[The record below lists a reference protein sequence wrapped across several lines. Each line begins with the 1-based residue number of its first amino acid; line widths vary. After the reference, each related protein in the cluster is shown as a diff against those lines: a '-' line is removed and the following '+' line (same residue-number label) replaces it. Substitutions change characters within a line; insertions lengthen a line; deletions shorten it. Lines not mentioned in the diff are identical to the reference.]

1 MKKLFAL
8 LVILFL
14 LLSSLTA
21 SAEEPRRED
30 VGDLIVLHL
39 YGSYREMGRQQ
50 AELLGPDLR
59 QVYDYQIGN
68 YKRMISEAG
77 APGWFFNQSIIR
89 LHNALGPLADNSG
102 FHEENAGM
110 AAVLG
115 VPRRNVLRALLSL
128 SGGSTVFAAT
138 RSATADGQAIIGRN
152 VDWYDGFGRRRPVVA
167 VYHPDGDDLDHIFV
181 GWPLVGLP
189 TAGLNEAGLA
199 ISFNFFVS
207 DPQVSLCF
215 PAWVQRLA
223 LQKATTVEEAIEI
236 IEAPRRRGISAFL
249 VLADATGDIAMVEFT
264 PARRAVF
271 RPENDWFGQANHA
284 RTPEMIPYDRY
295 RHPDSFQRREAMENA
310 VRPHVGELSP
320 ALAVDILRD
329 RTGESY
335 ANAST
340 VGNLSVMN
348 PVVIHPAS
356 RTLWHSTT
364 RQPHAPFGEYAP
376 FTFDSS
382 AERPTFAASQALTS
396 ERFEQ
401 ERNEIRAARKALELH
416 QDGKYEEALEAWEA
430 LLASDVTTLDP
441 RRLKLGNALTHD
453 ALGNT
458 QSAYDVLKD
467 ATEPNAPFDVRGL
480 ALVSSGILAN
490 RLGLRPQ
497 AIQHYEEALEHFAAR
512 PEFTAF
518 DSVEETAKHGLE
530 NSRENVPLP
539 ISTESTSIPH

>member
-8 LVILFL
+8 LAILFL

-21 SAEEPRRED
+21 SAGEPRRED

-59 QVYDYQIGN
+59 RVYDYQLAN
-68 YKRMISEAG
+68 YKRMVSEAG
-77 APGWFFNQSIIR
+77 VAGWFFNQSVIR
-89 LHNALGPLADNSG
+89 LHNALGPLADDSG
-102 FHEENAGM
+102 FHEENAGI
-110 AAVLG
+110 AGGLG

-128 SGGSTVFAAT
+128 SQGSTVFAAT
-138 RSATADGQAIIGRN
+138 RSATADGQALIGRN
-152 VDWYDGFGRRRPVVA
+152 VDWYDGFGRRRPLVA
-167 VYHPDGDDLDHIFV
+167 VYHPEGDDLDHIFV

-199 ISFNFFVS
+199 VSFNFFVS

-215 PAWVQRLA
+215 PAWVHRLA
-223 LQKATTVEEAIEI
+223 LQKARTVEEAIQI

-249 VLADATGDIAMVEFT
+249 VLADATGDIAMAEFT
-264 PARRAVF
+264 PTKCAVF

-310 VRPHVGELSP
+310 VRPHAGELTP

-329 RTGESY
+329 RTGEPY

-356 RTLWHSTT
+356 RTLWHSTS
-364 RQPHAPFGEYAP
+364 RQPHAPFGAYVP
-376 FTFDSS
+376 FTFDPS
-382 AERPTFAASQALTS
+382 AERPTFAASPALTS
-396 ERFEQ
+396 EAFEQ
-401 ERNEIRAARKALELH
+401 ERKEIRAARKALELH
-416 QDGKYEEALEAWEA
+416 QNGKYEEALDAWEN
-430 LLASDVTTLDP
+430 LLESDVSTLDP
-441 RRLKLGNALTHD
+441 RRLKLGYALIHD
-453 ALGNT
+453 ALRHT
-458 QSAYDVLKD
+458 QSAYDVLID

-480 ALVSSGILAN
+480 ALVSSGILAD
-490 RLGLRPQ
+490 RLGLRTR
-497 AIQHYEEALEHFAAR
+497 AIQHYEEALDHFAAH

-518 DSVEETAKHGLE
+518 DSVKETAQRGLE
-530 NSRENVPLP
+530 SSREKTPLP
-539 ISTESTSIPH
+539 ISTMDTNIPH